1 MAGLKISELPATSIL
16 LEDDQLILS
25 RGDST
30 KRIAG
35 NEFQTKAQT
44 AQLSAGID
52 NLELTT
58 FTTISSLSAEVAAKK
73 RWIDFIS

>member
-1 MAGLKISELPATSIL
+1 
-16 LEDDQLILS
+16 
-25 RGDST
+25 
-30 KRIAG
+30 
-35 NEFQTKAQT
+35 
-44 AQLSAGID
+44 LSAGID